1 MPKLFWFLFAIAA
14 AGSGLA
20 GYAWANSKRV
30 ITSDV
35 TIAIPDLPP
44 GLDGLRILHVADTH
58 FPANGESLERFLATA
73 KGLDY
78 DLVLATGDYAESAD
92 GWPVVVEAFR
102 RLDPG
107 LGIFASLGG
116 HERYAG
122 TPSWRG
128 DDVVRDLLN
137 VGQLLRRR
145 RRTLISP
152 SPLIAALEAVGVTVL
167 ENDNLSLEIG
177 GELVRLVGIDDAWM
191 GLARL
196 DQALPPAEAAG
207 FRLLL
212 SHTPDGLLHERAGE
226 VDLALCGHTH
236 GGQIRFPLVGAPV
249 RHAQSVGRHAAA
261 GLLRISGVPT
271 YVSRGFGT
279 TMLPFRLGALPELS
293 VLELRRGQSA

>member
-1 MPKLFWFLFAIAA
+1 MPKLFWFLLAMTAG
-14 AGSGLA
+14 GSGLA

-30 ITSDV
+30 VTSDV
-35 TIAIPDLPP
+35 SIAIADLPP

-73 KGLDY
+73 SRLDY
-78 DLVLATGDYAESAD
+78 DIVLATGDYAESAD
-92 GWPVVVEAFR
+92 GWPIVVEAFR
-102 RLDPG
+102 RLEPG

-116 HERYAG
+116 HERYDGA
-122 TPSWRG
+122 PAWRG
-128 DDVVRDLLN
+128 DVVVKDLLN

-145 RRTLISP
+145 RRGLISP
-152 SPLIAALEAVGVTVL
+152 APLVEALEGIGVTVL

-196 DQALPPAEAAG
+196 DQALPSVDAAG

-212 SHTPDGLLHERAGE
+212 SHTPDGLLQERAGE
-226 VDLALCGHTH
+226 IDLALCGHTH
-236 GGQIRFPLVGAPV
+236 GGQIRFPLIGAPV
-249 RHAQSVGRHAAA
+249 RHARSVERHAPA
-261 GLLRISGVPT
+261 GLLRIAGVPT

-279 TMLPFRLGALPELS
+279 TLLPFRLGAPPELS
-293 VLELRRGQSA
+293 VLELRRAESA

>member
-1 MPKLFWFLFAIAA
+1 MGAA
-14 AGSGLA
+14 STGLV

-30 ITSDV
+30 VTNDVAIT
-35 TIAIPDLPP
+35 IPDLPP
-44 GLDGLRILHVADTH
+44 GLDGLRILHVTDTH

-73 KGLDY
+73 KELNY

-102 RLDPG
+102 RLDAD

-122 TPSWRG
+122 VPSWHG
-128 DDVVRDLLN
+128 DNGVRNLLD

-145 RRTLISP
+145 ELISP
-152 SPLIAALEAVGVTVL
+152 EPLIDALEEIGVTVL
-167 ENDNLSLEIG
+167 QNDNLSLEIG
-177 GELVRLVGIDDAWM
+177 GELVRIVGIDDAWM

-196 DQALPPAEAAG
+196 DHALPPADAVG

-212 SHTPDGLLHERAGE
+212 SHTPDGLLHARSGE

-236 GGQIRFPLVGAPV
+236 GGQIRFPLLGAPV
-249 RHAQSVGRHAAA
+249 RHARSVKRHAAA
-261 GLLRISGVPT
+261 GLLRVSGVPT

-279 TMLPFRLGALPELS
+279 TLLPFRLGALPELS
-293 VLELRRGQSA
+293 VLELRRGQST